1 MNKTLF
7 AKLHTLEEIATAH
20 QVGKKRVFL
29 RKDNVESSLTQFAY
43 GELGAGEGVE
53 MHRHP
58 TMEEY
63 FFFLTG
69 KGIFNIGDESF
80 LLSKDVFIH
89 VPADVPHQMMNDGT
103 EQLTFVYFG
112 IAI

>member
-7 AKLHTLEEIATAH
+7 ANLHALEAIATAH

-29 RKDNVESSLTQFAY
+29 GKDNVLSSLTQFAY
-43 GELGAGEGVE
+43 GELAAGEGVE

-63 FFFLTG
+63 FFFLNG
-69 KGIFNIGDESF
+69 SGIFNIGDESF
-80 LLSKDVFIH
+80 RLSKDVFIY
-89 VPADVPHQMMNDGT
+89 VPAGEPHQIMNDGI